1 MTRKNGYSSLV
12 TLVSLLLSVAVL
24 LSACGKVGDA
34 ATTVSPTEQNPAE
47 SVSETETEEV
57 MTTEEITAAPTEE
70 SPESVIAS
78 LNLKPEN
85 VLQIENPED
94 KVNYLSSLVLSLV
107 EIPPELG
114 DECYVKFSHGIFEL
128 GTAPDGIGKYY
139 EMFAPAY
146 FLKDNSYDSYYVR
159 EEGHFTFRE
168 LQNSEQE
175 TEYLYN
181 AHGGWVRNDLFERK
195 DKTADEIR
203 NIKYSTLFTIS
214 GDLSQEI
221 LPAGESNKNAKY
233 YLFDN
238 NAMLIVGLLHTKLTG
253 ECYGRITADVYMM
266 DRGDRNVSAG
276 FWVCFEGMDPIR
288 IPEIASMTYE
298 LTEAPEPVVGANFEE
313 EKENAL
319 CKFSF
324 DLMIEPPQSEE

>member
-1 MTRKNGYSSLV
+1 MKRKNGYRNLV
-12 TLVSLLLSVAVL
+12 TLVSLLLSAAVL
-24 LSACGKVGDA
+24 LSACGRVGDA

-70 SPESVIAS
+70 SLESVIAS

-85 VLQIENPED
+85 VLQIENPKD

-114 DECYVKFSHGIFEL
+114 DECYIKLSPAVFERS
-128 GTAPDGIGKYY
+128 GSDDGVGKNY
-139 EMFAPAY
+139 EMFAVANY
-146 FLKDNSYDSYYVR
+146 IKENSCYRNKQSY
-159 EEGHFTFRE
+159 FTFNE

-181 AHGGWVRNDLFERK
+181 AHGGWVHFELLEEK

-203 NIKYSTLFTIS
+203 KMKNSELFTIS
-214 GDLSQEI
+214 GNLSQEI
-221 LPAGESNKNAKY
+221 LPAGEENENAKY
-233 YLFDN
+233 YLFYEK
-238 NAMLIVGLLHTKLTG
+238 AMLIVGLLHTKLTG
-253 ECYGRITADVYMM
+253 ECYGRITADVYIM
-266 DRGDRNVSAG
+266 DKIDKNVSAG

-288 IPEIASMTYE
+288 IPETAPMTYE

-324 DLMIEPPQSEE
+324 DLMIEQPQSEE